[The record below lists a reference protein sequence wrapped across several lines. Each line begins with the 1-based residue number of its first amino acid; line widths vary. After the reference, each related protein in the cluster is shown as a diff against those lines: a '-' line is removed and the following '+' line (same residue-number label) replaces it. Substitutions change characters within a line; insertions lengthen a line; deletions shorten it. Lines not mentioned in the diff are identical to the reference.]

1 MNEDG
6 PITCIYA
13 MGTVDL
19 PSLSFEE
26 KLCIPEMQGWLIYRV
41 IRSLYLVFAAFDN

>member
-26 KLCIPEMQGWLIYRV
+26 KLCIPEMQGVLIGRV
-41 IRSLYLVFAAFDN
+41 MRFLRLVLAAIHF